1 MIPLDYLTFPIHLFF
16 HPCLCFGAWLRCL
29 EELLFAPNIAVM
41 MLHRNKIYIC
51 LHVCQ
56 GMLLLKDYFFLL
68 VSLSV
73 SATHMT
79 DHVNIIKK
87 NWKISLLHMLW
98 LHSAWPNDVWFSQ
111 SSSRSCPFVIH
122 WRRFKPFLFQLVLH
136 AIYPSRNMVTLFIVW
151 YVIWP

>member
-29 EELLFAPNIAVM
+29 KELLFAPNIAVM

-56 GMLLLKDYFFLL
+56 GK
-68 VSLSV
+68 
-73 SATHMT
+73 
-79 DHVNIIKK
+79 IIFSPCFPFCISYAHDRSCEYYKK
-87 NWKISLLHMLW
+87 IWKISLLHMLW

-111 SSSRSCPFVIH
+111 SSSHSCPFVIH